1 MSTFSPAM
9 ASVGSTATSAQS
21 GAVVGTHGS
30 DGYRVVTSFDPA
42 ARDNEPQFRSTV
54 VFSN

>member
-42 ARDNEPQFRSTV
+42 ARDNEPQFRSTA